1 MKKVGKILLSI
12 LGILYVAVAVF
23 LTAFYG
29 LTPVISFAEGEAS
42 QEPIIVGTWDGNK
55 SYDYTQMEG
64 EGTEANPYKIY
75 NGAQLYAAVNTTVE
89 KWFVI
94 MNDIVLQPDV
104 NDAAT
109 VAGLEE
115 PDANLKNWANNDQK
129 SFIGHIDGN
138 FKTISGLYTNF
149 VARVEAPESG
159 CGFIDQVAGTASI
172 QNLTIDGA
180 YMQAN
185 TYLGGIVGKVMGGN
199 PVIGGCAV
207 INSTLTNN
215 YVPTGNSTNDSGKYA
230 VGGIAG
236 CGYGG
241 KSTTITNCAVYNAT
255 LDNLHDTNDRLGGF
269 LGDFWAAKANL
280 TNCFVVGYK
289 VYNSSNSGG
298 IGTCTNVYTT
308 EEGTKVATP
317 TVISSDKIK
326 GSVAYDEMKLSPAKG
341 WIIKDEN
348 SYPLYVGAENISKHN
363 YPAPIWHGVNTLTY
377 ANLVGSGT
385 ELDPYLVST
394 GGELYAAVVCTA
406 EKWFKVVS
414 DIQLQS
420 DANMQ
425 HLEALVKDG
434 TELPDSVTLNNW
446 WTNKSSS
453 SNDFIG
459 HFDGNFKTITG
470 LYLNNNTIT
479 TSAGVGLINRINSTA
494 SVKNTIIDGA
504 YLTAQTV
511 LGAVVGRVKSANI
524 SIDGCTVKNSKLVN
538 THGSSPNDGQTAV
551 AAIAGGGGGNITAT
565 ISNCAAYNNSL
576 SNNQAARLNAIYG
589 DAWTTGDSR
598 FPTLI
603 NCVADGNLKP
613 INNAASVVAVYTT
626 GTAFTAT
633 DGTATIKISNEQL
646 TSGNLNVLNRLSP
659 DTGWKLVEGNY
670 PEYTG
675 VKGEFTVVPWDG
687 TTALSYKSLPGS
699 GTAEDPYQIRF
710 GSELYAAVTCTDGS
724 YFKLMNDI
732 QLQSNA
738 NMDELKKLIAG
749 NETTATFNSWR
760 YSATASK
767 LNLDGNFKTITGL
780 YLNEPTVKS
789 SAGLGLISVLNGG
802 CSISNLTMEYEYISG
817 VDKIGGIVGFQYKG
831 SGGTLFYN
839 CVLKNSKLHN
849 VSTSTDDQYCTVGGI
864 AAGHWSGGLL
874 TFENCAVYDSE
885 LISNVGTAKNYVGGI
900 FGSET
905 WTSGQTIKNC
915 ISVGYSPNATSA
927 NSYVTCTSTYT
938 TANISKAGVTA
949 NISKEALK
957 GSMFATINPTTG
969 WIITENE
976 YPKFV
981 GVGNINHPVN
991 TTVTWDG
998 FKGFTDVTL
1007 LEGEGT
1013 SADDPKLIYYPYEL
1027 YAAVNCT
1034 TETYFRLMNNFQLQ
1048 TTENMEELESL
1059 IDNDDSTNPTE
1070 GTTFNDWGKHKVV
1083 FKGHIDGNFKTVSGL
1098 YINNNVV
1105 EAEYGLGFI
1114 SRAAGPASID
1124 NLTLDQT
1131 YVTGKVQIGGFVGLM
1146 YGTEDELK
1154 ISGCVLKNSKLHNTS
1169 TVEDVPEGKTGDAQY
1184 YGVAGIIAGGW
1195 NGSQT
1200 IKNTAVYDNTFIS
1213 DRGNFAYGF
1222 VGPNNGKPLTATN
1235 CIVEGYVPRNSDQ
1248 AYNNV
1253 CTTASVTNSG
1263 AVVVTKEQLKSGDV
1277 LPGIRPLTGWELTE
1291 GEYPKY
1297 TGVKGEEIT
1306 NGVSYWNGIT
1316 SNALDEIE
1324 GNGDGSEGNPIL
1336 IRHGFELYAAI
1347 QNTDSNKHFKLV
1359 NDIYLNDINL
1369 APSKWT
1375 NPWAVW
1381 RGGKTFSGTLDG
1393 DGHTVYGLYEPSY
1406 DGSAVNTYS
1415 SKVGVGLIPSAD
1427 NATIKNLHLR
1437 NVNML
1442 NCWNG
1447 YQGGKGSGGF
1457 VGVAGTVTIDGCSIS
1472 GDGVVN
1478 RHMGNA
1484 GGFIGQVTTSATV
1497 TNSVYS
1503 GGTVKAESGYYAGS
1517 IIGDVGTA
1525 TVTLTDVVAN
1535 GYVFLGNGTATET
1548 NTFLVNV
1555 PSVGYSPAGVK
1566 YVLRSGEKSLSDA
1579 FYYDFLS
1586 ENLPQLKNRKATQN
1600 VDIDG
1605 NAGTTRDTN
1614 DALALKNILLY
1625 GGANQVNATDKTNY
1639 YNEVEGLDIADLVY
1653 VYVNAQ

>member
-1 MKKVGKILLSI
+1 MLSKITSWRHSKVLAFVL
-12 LGILYVAVAVF
+12 AVAVF

-29 LTPVISFAEGEAS
+29 LTPVISRAEATG
-42 QEPIIVGTWDGNK
+42 EPISDTTTVDIWNGDKPTFANAFKDQIDAGADENGNLP
-55 SYDYTQMEG
+55 
-64 EGTEANPYKIY
+64 GTEGNPYEITT
-75 NGAQLYAAVNTTVE
+75 GAELYAAVNCAE
-89 KWFVI
+89 AKHFKL
-94 MNDIVLQPDV
+94 MNDIQLQ
-104 NDAAT
+104 N
-109 VAGLEE
+109 AGGMTTLN
-115 PDANLKNWANNDQK
+115 NLKNNINGPTTGLNNWFQSTAVNFAGQLDG
-129 SFIGHIDGN
+129 GHH
-138 FKTISGLYTNF
+138 TVTGLY
-149 VARVEAPESG
+149 ASG
-159 CGFIDQVAGTASI
+159 SNAYTALI
-172 QNLTIDGA
+172 PKTTDGAVVKNLTIDGA
-180 YMQAN
+180 VVKASYCCAGLIGNHNQGNLTLDGITLKNSIIKNTKTGSNVSSYLTGAAGLINVVQNAAN
-185 TYLGGIVGKVMGGN
+185 LTVKNCLVYDNSFDDSYAEENQRVASFLADPWAASTTYDVSNCIFMNEYPYNKSGGVVYKNCYTDGTVSEAGSAQYQKDGLPIKATKAQLTDGTGIVG
-199 PVIGGCAV
+199 
-207 INSTLTNN
+207 
-215 YVPTGNSTNDSGKYA
+215 
-230 VGGIAG
+230 
-236 CGYGG
+236 
-241 KSTTITNCAVYNAT
+241 
-255 LDNLHDTNDRLGGF
+255 F
-269 LGDFWAAKANL
+269 
-280 TNCFVVGYK
+280 
-289 VYNSSNSGG
+289 
-298 IGTCTNVYTT
+298 
-308 EEGTKVATP
+308 
-317 TVISSDKIK
+317 
-326 GSVAYDEMKLSPAKG
+326 SPAKG
-341 WIIKDEN
+341 WKIQ
-348 SYPLYVGAENISKHN
+348 A
-363 YPAPIWHGVNTLTY
+363 
-377 ANLVGSGT
+377 
-385 ELDPYLVST
+385 
-394 GGELYAAVVCTA
+394 GE
-406 EKWFKVVS
+406 
-414 DIQLQS
+414 
-420 DANMQ
+420 
-425 HLEALVKDG
+425 
-434 TELPDSVTLNNW
+434 
-446 WTNKSSS
+446 
-453 SNDFIG
+453 
-459 HFDGNFKTITG
+459 
-470 LYLNNNTIT
+470 
-479 TSAGVGLINRINSTA
+479 
-494 SVKNTIIDGA
+494 
-504 YLTAQTV
+504 
-511 LGAVVGRVKSANI
+511 
-524 SIDGCTVKNSKLVN
+524 
-538 THGSSPNDGQTAV
+538 
-551 AAIAGGGGGNITAT
+551 
-565 ISNCAAYNNSL
+565 
-576 SNNQAARLNAIYG
+576 
-589 DAWTTGDSR
+589 
-598 FPTLI
+598 
-603 NCVADGNLKP
+603 
-613 INNAASVVAVYTT
+613 
-626 GTAFTAT
+626 
-633 DGTATIKISNEQL
+633 
-646 TSGNLNVLNRLSP
+646 
-659 DTGWKLVEGNY
+659 Y

-675 VKGEFTVVPWDG
+675 VISECPSNTTGYWNGVKSAEYTLLDGEG
-687 TTALSYKSLPGS
+687 TLAK
-699 GTAEDPYQIRF
+699 PYLIYN
-710 GSELYAAVTCTDGS
+710 GAELYAAVTCTDGS

-760 YSATASK
+760 YSDTASK

-789 SAGLGLISVLNGG
+789 HAGLGLISVLSGG
-802 CSISNLTMEYEYISG
+802 GSISNLTMEYEYISG
-817 VDKIGGIVGFQYKG
+817 VDKIGGIVGFQYLG

-915 ISVGYSPNATSA
+915 ISVGYSPYATSA

-938 TANISKAGVTA
+938 TANISKDGVTA
-949 NISKEALK
+949 NISNEALK
-957 GSMFATINPTTG
+957 GSMLATINPTTG

-981 GVGNINHPVN
+981 GVGNINHPEN
-991 TTVTWDG
+991 DTVVWDG

-1007 LEGEGT
+1007 LEGAGT

-1048 TTENMEELESL
+1048 TTENMLDLAKL
-1059 IDNDDSTNPTE
+1059 IDNDDSTNPAE

-1124 NLTLDQT
+1124 NLTLDQM

-1146 YGTEDELK
+1146 FGSNDRLT

-1169 TVEDVPEGKTGDAQY
+1169 TVEDAPDGKAGDAQY

-1213 DRGNFAYGF
+1213 VRGNYAYGLT
-1222 VGPNNGKPLTATN
+1222 GPNNGCTLTATS
-1235 CIVEGYVPRNSDQ
+1235 CIVEGYTPRDTTL

-1253 CTTASVTNSG
+1253 CTTASVSNSG
-1263 AVVVTKEQLKSGDV
+1263 AVVVTKEQLKSGDI
-1277 LPGIRPLTGWELTE
+1277 LPGIRPLTGWELTK

-1316 SNALDEIE
+1316 TNVLDEIE

-1381 RGGKTFSGTLDG
+1381 RGEKTFSGTLDG

-1406 DGSAVNTYS
+1406 DGSAVNTNK

-1427 NATIKNLHLR
+1427 NATITNIHLR
-1437 NVNML
+1437 NVNMP
-1442 NCWNG
+1442 NCWNATNKDTPT
-1447 YQGGKGSGGF
+1447 QGAGGLVGTANAVTIEGCSVGGTVKTSYNSSVGGF
-1457 VGVAGTVTIDGCSIS
+1457 VGLVTG
-1472 GDGVVN
+1472 
-1478 RHMGNA
+1478 
-1484 GGFIGQVTTSATV
+1484 SATIKD
-1497 TNSVYS
+1497 SVFV
-1503 GGTVKAESGYYAGS
+1503 GGTISKAKDNYYAGS
-1517 IIGDVGTA
+1517 IIGDAGTA
-1525 TVTLTDVVAN
+1525 TVTLSDVVAN
-1535 GYVFLGNGTATET
+1535 GYAFLGNGTATKT

-1555 PSVGYSPAGVK
+1555 PSVGFSPAGVK

-1605 NAGTTRDTN
+1605 NAGTELDAN

-1639 YNEVEGLDIADLVY
+1639 YNEVEGLDITDLVALY
-1653 VYVNAQ
+1653 N